1 MYAAQFHE
9 GYEHIAKLK
18 LTHMIVHSG
27 STVRV
32 VPKLDETMIRAL
44 QPLPTWAR
52 YSDTR
57 KTTIICDSAAT
68 VVDVLASCRSLTLDS
83 PWKEVVFPRI
93 KWMNWTRK
101 QRAATHETAQA
112 LHRRVLDLD
121 DQGISLVAVSEND
134 DLFLSIY
141 YDPEEEENE

>member
-9 GYEHIAKLK
+9 GYEHLAKLK
-18 LTHMIVHSG
+18 LTHMVVHSG
-27 STVRV
+27 TVVRL
-32 VPKLDETMIRAL
+32 VPKLDETMIQAL

-57 KTTIICDSAAT
+57 KTTIICDSAT
-68 VVDVLASCRSLTLDS
+68 SVVDVLASCRSLTLDS

-93 KWMNWTRK
+93 HWMKWTRK
-101 QRAATHETAQA
+101 QREATHETAVVF
-112 LHRRVLDLD
+112 HRRVLDLD
-121 DQGISLVAVSEND
+121 DQGISLVAVEESD

-141 YDPEEEENE
+141 YDPEEESDE